1 MARTGWQMC
10 QDLGMESR
18 GQRPCLDRR
27 LSRGHRRVG
36 WGQAGDPSQRPGGT
50 CSLAAEQLP
59 TPPPGRPQGPHRG
72 WGAQAARASLAGGL
86 QSSVCYTR
94 NPLSSRNFWNPS
106 QNDSP
111 YHTIANR
118 SVSE

>member
-1 MARTGWQMC
+1 MC

-27 LSRGHRRVG
+27 LSCGHRHVG

-50 CSLAAEQLP
+50 SPWQASSC
-59 TPPPGRPQGPHRG
+59 PPHVQAGPRAHTEAG
-72 WGAQAARASLAGGL
+72 GQAARASLAGGL
-86 QSSVCYTR
+86 QSSVRYTR

-106 QNDSP
+106 QKDNP
-111 YHTIANR
+111 YHTIANQR
-118 SVSE
+118 VSE